1 MSTILAGS
9 RGSIMRLAW
18 LTERVSRGN
27 GPVVP
32 MLVLEL

>member
-9 RGSIMRLAW
+9 RGSIMR